1 MRKVVVTAASAGI
14 GLATAKAFLAA
25 DPGCVVAVTTRD
37 RARLLGAYSE
47 HLHARLRVV
56 VSDDFADPTKLEEAA
71 RACVD
76 ALDGEVDV
84 LVNNLG
90 AATLGCSLD
99 KTSAA
104 DLMWHM
110 NINVTSALIF
120 TQACTEALCRSSGAI
135 VNLSSIAGARGLV
148 GVTPY
153 CVAKGALDQLTRC
166 AALELAPRGVR
177 VNAVAPGTVAT
188 TFHERGGL
196 GKAGAAKYYKDG
208 GSAHPLGRVGTPEEV
223 ARAIVGVARQT
234 WTTGSIHYVDGGRM
248 LTMSTAEGLG
258 GPR

>member
-1 MRKVVVTAASAGI
+1 MHSRFPLCAWAAGPVPVPRSARGPAGAYFIGIKYCVSGRRCSCWSPLRQPTAAWQRLEANRHRMQNAPCARYGPRRRAHWRRRESLEAQAPLRCSRPLSCPAEAQVVVTAASAGI

-47 HLHARLRVV
+47 DLHARLRVV

-104 DLMWHM
+104 DLMWHV

-135 VNLSSIAGARGLV
+135 VNLSSIAGENGLV
-148 GVTPY
+148 RSP
-153 CVAKGALDQLTRC
+153 
-166 AALELAPRGVR
+166 
-177 VNAVAPGTVAT
+177 
-188 TFHERGGL
+188 
-196 GKAGAAKYYKDG
+196 
-208 GSAHPLGRVGTPEEV
+208 S
-223 ARAIVGVARQT
+223 
-234 WTTGSIHYVDGGRM
+234 
-248 LTMSTAEGLG
+248 
-258 GPR
+258 